1 MSFWLIIGLIGCIIR
16 ASLPDSTRQSGRIQ
30 QLKTHLSLLSE
41 LYEISNYQ
49 SQTTQSA
56 TVHPQVSKQ
65 FTTTI
70 LYTYQHKLV
79 SSSPLQYSIPTS
91 CLVPLMV
98 RLRPLWELVDV
109 RLLQLCARA
118 LTGNSSYEPWVQFP
132 ATHHTWHV
140 VYCWSL

>member
-49 SQTTQSA
+49 SHCRQHSLQQS
-56 TVHPQVSKQ
+56 
-65 FTTTI
+65 I
-70 LYTYQHKLV
+70 HKLV

-91 CLVPLMV
+91 CLPGATDGTTEATYAVHCESWWMSGCCSSVPEHWLATQATS
-98 RLRPLWELVDV
+98 PGFNSQ
-109 RLLQLCARA
+109 QL
-118 LTGNSSYEPWVQFP
+118 TFFIFQ
-132 ATHHTWHV
+132 THPTWHV